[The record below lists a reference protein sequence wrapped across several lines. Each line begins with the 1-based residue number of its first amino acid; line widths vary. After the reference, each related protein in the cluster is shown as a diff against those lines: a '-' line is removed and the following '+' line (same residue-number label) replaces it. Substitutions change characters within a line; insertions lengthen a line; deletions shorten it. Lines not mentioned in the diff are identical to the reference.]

1 MNLENEYGLISKTL
15 ASDGGHI
22 KINKK
27 LVQIIGLEASCVY
40 SELLNMQIDAIKK
53 EEWQM
58 INNLPCIS
66 VTTERLSSLFGIS
79 AHKQRA
85 ILQQLQDKNLIYV
98 YYGSG
103 NSRMIYVSSDYYY
116 LNELL
121 NPVKEYKEI
130 IFERFADSI
139 NNLKKILFNMEFN
152 QQEKIS
158 DIKDQYLDFISK
170 QPEENY
176 NYIFEN
182 KIFDILENKD
192 IKEDLRNERSKMC
205 V

>member
-1 MNLENEYGLISKTL
+1 MNIENEYGLIVKTL
-15 ASDGGHI
+15 SNDGGHI

-27 LVQIIGLEASCVY
+27 LVQILGLEASCVY

-53 EEWQM
+53 DEWQL
-58 INNLPCIS
+58 INDLPCIS
-66 VTTERLSSLFGIS
+66 VTTERLSALFGIS

-85 ILQQLQDKNLIYV
+85 ILQQLQAKNLIYV

-103 NSRMIYVSSDYYY
+103 NSRMIYISSDYYY

-121 NPVKEYKEI
+121 NPVKGYKEV
-130 IFERFADSI
+130 IFERFTDSV

-158 DIKDQYLDFISK
+158 DIKDEYIDFISK
-170 QPEENY
+170 QTGDY

-192 IKEDLRNERSKMC
+192 IKEDLQKERSKMC

>member
-1 MNLENEYGLISKTL
+1 MNIENEYGLIVKTL
-15 ASDGGHI
+15 SNDGGHI

-27 LVQIIGLEASCVY
+27 LVQILGLEASCVY

-53 EEWQM
+53 DEWQL

-66 VTTERLSSLFGIS
+66 VTTECLSALFGIS

-85 ILQQLQDKNLIYV
+85 ILQQLQAKNLIYV

-103 NSRMIYVSSDYYY
+103 NSRMIYISSDYYY

-121 NPVKEYKEI
+121 NPVKGYKEV
-130 IFERFADSI
+130 IFERFTDSV

-158 DIKDQYLDFISK
+158 DIKDEYIDFISK
-170 QPEENY
+170 QTGDY

-192 IKEDLRNERSKMC
+192 IKEDLQKERSKMC

>member
-1 MNLENEYGLISKTL
+1 MNIENEYGLIVKTL
-15 ASDGGHI
+15 SNDGGHI

-27 LVQIIGLEASCVY
+27 LVQILGLEASCVY

-53 EEWQM
+53 DEWQL

-66 VTTERLSSLFGIS
+66 VTTERLSALFGIS

-85 ILQQLQDKNLIYV
+85 ILQQLQAKNLIYV

-103 NSRMIYVSSDYYY
+103 NSRMIYISSDYYY

-121 NPVKEYKEI
+121 NPVKGYKEV
-130 IFERFADSI
+130 IFERFTDSV

-158 DIKDQYLDFISK
+158 DIKDEYIDFISK
-170 QPEENY
+170 QTSDY

-192 IKEDLRNERSKMC
+192 IKEDLQKERSKMC